1 VEGVASVT
9 SSAKSAMTALQ
20 WQLARDAAL
29 HYAQV
34 LVPAYLGPAAEAVVE
49 RAAPT
54 DGETVLDVGCGTGAA
69 AAAARARLAPGG
81 RVVAVDVNRY
91 MLDVARELLAPRAG
105 AADADVREGDARQLP
120 LRDRCVDVVV
130 CANTLQFVPER
141 ARACAQM
148 VRVLV
153 PGGRAAVGTW
163 ASIGANPYFDALAAA
178 IDATM
183 GPQVATHLTSACT
196 LGTPPELWGAMRAGG
211 FEDIAVETV
220 VLSARLGD
228 LATFVPR
235 HLASTPMAAAFRGA
249 GDEAVADVVRAVV
262 TALGPA
268 GGGAGEAAG
277 RAPRTV
283 PFQLL
288 VASGRAP
295 R

>member
-1 VEGVASVT
+1 MT
-9 SSAKSAMTALQ
+9 TSAKSAMTALQ
-20 WQLARDAAL
+20 WQLARDAAQ

-69 AAAARARLAPGG
+69 AAAARGLLGQAG

-91 MLDVARELLAPRAG
+91 MLDVARELLPPHQGVATV
-105 AADADVREGDARQLP
+105 DVREGDARQLP

-163 ASIGANPYFDALAAA
+163 ATIEENPYFDALARA
-178 IDATM
+178 IVATM
-183 GPQVATHLTSACT
+183 GAQVATHLTSACT
-196 LGTPPELWGAMRAGG
+196 LGTAPELWGALRAGG
-211 FEDIAVETV
+211 FDDIDVETV
-220 VLSARLGD
+220 RLDVTLGD
-228 LATFVPR
+228 LTTFVPR

-249 GDEAVADVVRAVV
+249 GGEAVHDVVGDVV
-262 TALGPA
+262 ETLGH
-268 GGGAGEAAG
+268 GG
-277 RAPRTV
+277 TV
-283 PFQLL
+283 PFRLL
-288 VASGRAP
+288 VASGRTP
-295 R
+295 G

>member
-1 VEGVASVT
+1 VT

-20 WQLARDAAL
+20 WQLARDAAA

-69 AAAARARLAPGG
+69 ALAARALLGPQG

-91 MLDVARELLAPRAG
+91 MLDVARELLPPRAG
-105 AADADVREGDARQLP
+105 AAAVDVREGDARQLP
-120 LRDRCVDVVV
+120 LRDHCVDVVV

-163 ASIGANPYFDALAAA
+163 AAIEENPYFDALAAA
-178 IDATM
+178 IVATM
-183 GPQVATHLTSACT
+183 GAQVASHLTSACT
-196 LGTPPELWGAMRAGG
+196 LGTSPELWAALRAGG

-220 VLSARLGD
+220 VLDVDLGD
-228 LATFVPR
+228 LTTFVPR
-235 HLASTPMAAAFRGA
+235 HLASTPMAAAFRAA

-262 TALGPA
+262 GTLGPTA
-268 GGGAGEAAG
+268 APARTATVAATGGTAKV
-277 RAPRTV
+277 RTV
-283 PFQLL
+283 PFRLL

>member
-1 VEGVASVT
+1 
-9 SSAKSAMTALQ
+9 MTALQ

-29 HYAQV
+29 RYAQV

-49 RAAPT
+49 RAVPT

-69 AAAARARLAPGG
+69 AQAARARLGPDG

-91 MLDVARELLAPRAG
+91 MLDVARELLTARAG
-105 AADADVREGDARQLP
+105 AAAVDVREGDARQLP
-120 LRDRCVDVVV
+120 LRDRSVDVVV

-153 PGGRAAVGTW
+153 PHGRAAVGTW
-163 ASIGANPYFDALAAA
+163 AAIDKNPYFDALAAA
-178 IDATM
+178 IDVTM
-183 GPQVATHLTSACT
+183 GPQVASHLTSACT
-196 LGTPPELWGAMRAGG
+196 LGTPPELWGALRAGG
-211 FEDIAVETV
+211 FDDIAVEDV
-220 VLSARLGD
+220 VLTVDLGD

-262 TALGPA
+262 ATLGA
-268 GGGAGEAAG
+268 RAAS
-277 RAPRTV
+277 AV
-283 PFQLL
+283 PFHLL

-295 R
+295 G